1 MLLFLFCCSVWLLND
16 DDDDDDDDTQLSLE
30 KVISRCGIDHC
41 SITFFPPMTD
51 IFDLRLDKVSK

>member
-1 MLLFLFCCSVWLLND
+1 VWLLND